1 MALETMTPLPRAML
15 IDMDDTILSAYGR
28 PEIAWN
34 KVAAE
39 FSNELAPLS
48 SQQVASA
55 VLESG
60 RRFWTTAEAA
70 WRLKLAEARQV
81 VVKDAFAVLAAA
93 GQPALPADLAVRL
106 ADRLTAYREE
116 EMFMFPGAHD
126 AIDALKARG
135 VKLALV
141 TNGAADTQRA
151 KVERFELAHRFDH
164 IQIEGEHGFGK
175 PEERAY
181 LHAME
186 ALGVTAP
193 ETWMIGDN
201 LEWEIEVPQR
211 LGIYAIWMDAHG
223 DGLPAD
229 TARQAGPDHP
239 VADGTA
245 AGGASIEPQQ
255 APVPLPNQKYRKQ
268 PHAQIQ
274 TGRWQWVMPAR
285 PFDTSGKSPALIQGA
300 ASSRR
305 AGIHFTSPRLFAGVK
320 GVGERPLWCSG
331 PASDIVWGLYA
342 TALPVASI
350 STALQA
356 APQKSSPACPRLRRN
371 WCESSDPPLIPAC
384 QPADQSRPNSSKT
397 TRMTRMTPMM
407 PMPP

>member
-39 FSNELAPLS
+39 FADELAPLS
-48 SQQVASA
+48 PQQVASA

-60 RRFWTTAEAA
+60 RKFWATAEAG

-81 VVKDAFAVLAAA
+81 VVKDAFAGLAAA
-93 GQPALPADLAVRL
+93 GQPALPGDLAVRL

-151 KVERFELAHRFDH
+151 KVERFQLAHRFDH
-164 IQIEGEHGFGK
+164 VQIEGEHGFGK

-181 LHAME
+181 LHAMQ

-201 LEWEIEVPQR
+201 LEWEIVVPQR

-223 DGLPAD
+223 EGLPAD
-229 TARQAGPDHP
+229 TTVKPDRIIR
-239 VADGTA
+239 
-245 AGGASIEPQQ
+245 SLSEF
-255 APVPLPNQKYRKQ
+255 LP
-268 PHAQIQ
+268 
-274 TGRWQWVMPAR
+274 
-285 PFDTSGKSPALIQGA
+285 D
-300 ASSRR
+300 
-305 AGIHFTSPRLFAGVK
+305 
-320 GVGERPLWCSG
+320 ERG
-331 PASDIVWGLYA
+331 
-342 TALPVASI
+342 
-350 STALQA
+350 
-356 APQKSSPACPRLRRN
+356 
-371 WCESSDPPLIPAC
+371 
-384 QPADQSRPNSSKT
+384 
-397 TRMTRMTPMM
+397 
-407 PMPP
+407 